1 MSSPHAQTRYQVRF
15 DHGHD
20 GAARIAEGADAVV
33 WADAIPG
40 GATQPHASSA
50 PGAAQL
56 VAGPGSAAATAAW
69 LLQLQVDL
77 GRRAMIAIVAVGGED
92 GRPAVE
98 DQLLAGA
105 VVDELMA
112 LGIDAT
118 SPEAAL
124 VGAAATTLRGA
135 YAHLL
140 SASVSGQERAAL
152 GEGDAVIAAARAV
165 GGQPTVLAEHPER
178 AGA

>member
-1 MSSPHAQTRYQVRF
+1 MSSPQAQTRYQVRF

-20 GAARIAEGADAVV
+20 GAARIGDGVDAVV

-40 GATQPHASSA
+40 GPVEPHASVA
-50 PGAAQL
+50 PAAAQL
-56 VAGPGSAAATAAW
+56 IAGPGSATATAEW
-69 LLQLQVDL
+69 LLQLQTDL

-105 VVDELMA
+105 VVDALTS

-118 SPEAAL
+118 SPEAAF
-124 VGAAATTLRGA
+124 VGAAASSLGRA

-140 SASVSGQERAAL
+140 TASVSGQERSAL
-152 GEGDAVIAAARAV
+152 GEGEAVIAAARAI
-165 GGQPTVLAEHPER
+165 GGQPAVLREHPER
-178 AGA
+178 G

>member
-1 MSSPHAQTRYQVRF
+1 MSIPHAQARYQVRF
-15 DHGHD
+15 DHGRD
-20 GAARIAEGADAVV
+20 GAARIAEGADAIV

-40 GATQPHASSA
+40 GGVEPHVSVA

-56 VAGPGSAAATAAW
+56 IAGPGSAVATAEW

-77 GRRAMIAIVAVGGED
+77 GRRAMIAIVAVGGEGD
-92 GRPAVE
+92 RPAVE

-105 VVDELMA
+105 VVDALMG

-118 SPEAAL
+118 APEAAL
-124 VGAAATTLRGA
+124 VGAGYGALRGA

-140 SASVSGQERAAL
+140 TASVSGRERAAL
-152 GEGDAVIAAARAV
+152 GEGDAVLAAARAL
-165 GGQPTVLAEHPER
+165 GGQPTVLREHPER
-178 AGA
+178 LGG